1 MLSDFLKKHITSQAS
16 YVDYGYGQVEPNHLS
31 AQRTAQIYA
40 QLPAAEDINVL
51 EQGQFV
57 KYDYAKGLV
66 NFEGAGE
73 WMLVYNETKLY
84 RDHQMDCEFAMI
96 KDNYQARIYSPYG
109 YGVDKDGNP
118 TADLDTAWDRQ
129 SRYYNGK
136 DAEGNTSI
144 TIGEGD
150 KAKTYD
156 FDDVTAAPDMYELH
170 YNEDPFHITGSYKAQ
185 MMPENGSS
193 MVPRVFKTNIG
204 DIFTTNMVKE
214 LTGDS
219 NNYAVGDILVPVKND
234 DSKDPEPKPDPKPQP
249 KPEPK
254 PNPTPNPTPDPTPNP
269 TPSTP
274 EQKVVKVSKITVSG
288 MSKKIAAG
296 KKITLTTE
304 VLPAD
309 ASNKAVTW
317 TSSNTKYAT
326 VNSKGVVTTKK
337 KGIGKNVVITA
348 TAADGSGVKAAY
360 KIKIVKDKVKSV
372 KLKASNKSVKAGKKV
387 IVKATVKTTGKT
399 ANKALEWTSSNT
411 KYATVSSK
419 GVVTTKKE
427 GKGKTVK
434 ITAKATDGTGKK
446 ATIKIKIKK

>member
-1 MLSDFLKKHITSQAS
+1 MANIRSQYSALRTGTVVPFEVMKGDKNNENILAYAREDKEAALAVLANNSAEAVEATFSAADFVGMTDGEITDLVS
-16 YVDYGYGQVEPNHLS
+16 GE
-31 AQRTAQIYA
+31 
-40 QLPAAEDINVL
+40 
-51 EQGQFV
+51 
-57 KYDYAKGLV
+57 KYTV
-66 NFEGAGE
+66 
-73 WMLVYNETKLY
+73 
-84 RDHQMDCEFAMI
+84 
-96 KDNYQARIYSPYG
+96 
-109 YGVDKDGNP
+109 
-118 TADLDTAWDRQ
+118 
-129 SRYYNGK
+129 
-136 DAEGNTSI
+136 AEGMVTVTVPAYRGVVLVAS
-144 TIGEGD
+144 D
-150 KAKTYD
+150 KAKEITID
-156 FDDVTAAPDMYELH
+156 EEALKPGFDPA
-170 YNEDPFHITGSYKAQ
+170 YK
-185 MMPENGSS
+185 
-193 MVPRVFKTNIG
+193 
-204 DIFTTNMVKE
+204 
-214 LTGDS
+214 
-219 NNYAVGDILVPVKND
+219 VPVKND

-288 MSKKIAAG
+288 MSKKIVAG

-360 KIKIVKDKVKSV
+360 KIKIIKDKVKSV

-446 ATIKIKIKK
+446 ATIKITIK